1 LIKKHVLGDAFRL
14 LNVSYDKKM
23 EYIKVIREEAERRIY
38 NGRYTKVMTGM
49 TAHERRQLRE
59 QKLKE
64 RYAFENGR
72 SGGYELIYPVPG
84 KSAEAQAKNKLY
96 DTYLKKANDLWDEF
110 TTGRKAK
117 D

>member
-1 LIKKHVLGDAFRL
+1 VLGDAFRL

-23 EYIKVIREEAERRIY
+23 EYIKQIREEAERRIY

-49 TAHERRQLRE
+49 TVHERRQLRE

-72 SGGYELIYPVPG
+72 SGGYELIFPVPG
-84 KSAEAQAKNKLY
+84 HSP
-96 DTYLKKANDLWDEF
+96 
-110 TTGRKAK
+110 
-117 D
+117 